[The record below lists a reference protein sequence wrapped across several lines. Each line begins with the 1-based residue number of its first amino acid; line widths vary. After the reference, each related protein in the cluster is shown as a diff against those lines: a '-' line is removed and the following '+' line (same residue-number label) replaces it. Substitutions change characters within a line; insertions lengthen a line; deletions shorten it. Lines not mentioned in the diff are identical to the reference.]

1 MLAMGF
7 AAEAAYKGATPA
19 SRASRKGTSS
29 AREGTHGTT
38 SLPKDGTS
46 GLPYAGLGGRDQ
58 RLFHNK
64 LPSWRQAV
72 FRTVSRPD
80 VHALFKVTLG
90 AINRTSLP
98 PLASVPR
105 CGPGGR
111 GVCYSADVCCT
122 SSACVINDPLLALP
136 CRAESLHSHA
146 CQVPG
151 KRCGAVAQGRCAMR
165 GFCCGADGCRRD
177 ESCSN
182 DASTDQFG
190 TSVDMLE
197 YGVSRR

>member
-1 MLAMGF
+1 MERRRYPKMAPLGLLLLGLV
-7 AAEAAYKGATPA
+7 GATSACFITNCPPGGK
-19 SRASRKGTSS
+19 RSS
-29 AREGTHGTT
+29 E
-38 SLPKDGTS
+38 
-46 GLPYAGLGGRDQ
+46 
-58 RLFHNK
+58 
-64 LPSWRQAV
+64 PSAV
-72 FRTVSRPD
+72 RMC
-80 VHALFKVTLG
+80 
-90 AINRTSLP
+90 
-98 PLASVPR
+98 PR

-151 KRCGAVAQGRCAMR
+151 KRCGAVEQGRCAMR